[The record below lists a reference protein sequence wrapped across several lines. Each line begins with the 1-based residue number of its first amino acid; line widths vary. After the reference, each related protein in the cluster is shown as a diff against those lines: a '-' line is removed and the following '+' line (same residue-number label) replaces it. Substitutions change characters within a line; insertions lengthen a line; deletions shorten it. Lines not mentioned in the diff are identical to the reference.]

1 MLHPKV
7 QKLITL
13 PNTLTCFRFFSAPLL
28 LWLAWFGFAG
38 YFLILLAIT
47 FLSDVLDGLAARL
60 LKQQSEFGALLD
72 SWADLLIY
80 STIAISTWWLWP
92 DVVLREKF
100 FVLITITSYL
110 LPVAIGII
118 KFRAFTSYHTWLVKA
133 AAALMGC
140 SFFILLLFDTA
151 WPFRVAAII
160 CLFAALEEIMITIYL
175 QELHSNVHSIWHV
188 IKCRLN

>member
-1 MLHPKV
+1 MKPSNV

-13 PNTLTCFRFFSAPLL
+13 PNILTCFRFFSAPLL

-47 FLSDVLDGLAARL
+47 FLSDVLDGMAARL
-60 LKQQSEFGALLD
+60 LNQQSELGALLD

-92 DVVLREKF
+92 EVILREKF

-118 KFRAFTSYHTWLVKA
+118 KFRAFTSYHTWLVKI
-133 AAALMGC
+133 AAALMGG
-140 SFFILLLFDTA
+140 SFFILLLFDTV
-151 WPFRVAAII
+151 WPFRMAAII
-160 CLFAALEEIMITIYL
+160 CLFAALEEILITLHL
-175 QELHSNVHSIWHV
+175 QKLHSNVRSIWHV
-188 IKCRLN
+188 IKCRSN